1 MSVAK
6 PYKAGWVKDSFTS
19 VRKTDG
25 QLRYIPGAA
34 RGMIARIT
42 IHNDKAPEIPNLE
55 VVIHAGWAYLSTD
68 YVQGNERVIY
78 EFELDDE
85 DADKLQSIV
94 WFFDTLYG

>member
-6 PYKAGWVKDSFTS
+6 PYRSGWIPDSFTS

-25 QLRYIPGAA
+25 QLRYISGAT
-34 RGMIARIT
+34 RGLIARIT
-42 IHNDKAPEIPNLE
+42 VLNNKAPELPNLE
-55 VVIHAGWAYLSTD
+55 VVVHAGWTYLSTD
-68 YVQGNERVIY
+68 YIQGNTTVIY

>member
-6 PYKAGWVKDSFTS
+6 PYKAGWIKDSFTS

-25 QLRYIPGAA
+25 QLCHIPGAA
-34 RGMIARIT
+34 CGLIARIT
-42 IHNDKAPEIPNLE
+42 VSNDKAPELPNLE
-55 VVIHAGWAYLSTD
+55 VTTHAGWTYLSTN
-68 YVQGNERVIY
+68 YIQGNGRVIY
-78 EFELDDE
+78 EFVLDDE